1 MFFSVVV
8 PVYNVEKYLKEC
20 VDSILSQ
27 TFEDFELILVNDG
40 SKDSSPAIC
49 DEYAK
54 KDRRV
59 KVIHKENGGLSDAR
73 NVGTKSA
80 VGEYVIY
87 IDSDDY
93 VRENDFLQSIYDK
106 AKNGTEI
113 ICYKFSKYFE
123 NTDTFGSC
131 QFNFPE
137 LSENDTL
144 AEKIIKIVKNDAFYC
159 SAWSKSIKLSLLKEN
174 NIEFEKGLLGEDQEW
189 YYHVLLVAQSIDG
202 IDKDYIVYRQRAN
215 SITSSWKIK
224 NLTDCIYLIEK
235 WNKGINEADIS
246 DEYKNALYNSLA
258 KLYCNLLIGYTNFN
272 NAEKKQYLS
281 QIKKLSHLLKYN
293 ANPRTA
299 TFSKIYK
306 LVGFKL
312 MMVALN
318 ILCKVKK

>member
-1 MFFSVVV
+1 MFFSVIV

-27 TFEDFELILVNDG
+27 TFKDFELILVNDG

-49 DEYAK
+49 DEYAE
-54 KDRRV
+54 KDSRV

-80 VGEYVIY
+80 EGKYVIY

-123 NTDTFGSC
+123 NTNTFGSC
-131 QFNFPE
+131 QFKFPE
-137 LSENDTL
+137 LNETDTL
-144 AEKIIKIVKNDAFYC
+144 AEKINKIVKSDAFYC

-224 NLTDCIYLIEK
+224 NLKDCIYLIEK
-235 WNKGINEADIS
+235 WNKGIAEANIS

-258 KLYCNLLIGYTNFN
+258 KLYCNLLIGYTNFD
-272 NAEKKQYLS
+272 NAEKKHYLH
-281 QIKKLSHLLKYN
+281 QIKALSHLLKYN

-299 TFSKIYK
+299 TFSKINN

-312 MMVALN
+312 MMLSLS
-318 ILCKVKK
+318 ILCKVRK

>member
-1 MFFSVVV
+1 MFFSVIV

-27 TFEDFELILVNDG
+27 TFKDFELILVNDG

-54 KDRRV
+54 KDSRV

-73 NVGTKSA
+73 NVGTA
-80 VGEYVIY
+80 AATGEYVIY

-93 VRENDFLQSIYDK
+93 VRENDFLQSIYDR
-106 AKNGTEI
+106 AKTGTQI

-123 NTDTFGSC
+123 NTNTFGSC
-131 QFNFPE
+131 QFNFPKLNE
-137 LSENDTL
+137 TDTL
-144 AEKIIKIVKNDAFYC
+144 AEKINKIVKSDAFYC

-174 NIEFEKGLLGEDQEW
+174 NIQFEKGLLGEDQEW
-189 YYHVLLVAQSIDG
+189 YYHVLLVADSIDG

-215 SITSSWKIK
+215 SITSSWKVK

-235 WNKGINEADIS
+235 WNKGIAEANIS
-246 DEYKNALYNSLA
+246 EDYKNALYNSLA
-258 KLYCNLLIGYTNFN
+258 KLYCNLLIGYTNFD
-272 NAEKKQYLS
+272 NAEKKQYLN
-281 QIKKLSHLLKYN
+281 QIKELSHLLKYN

-299 TFSKIYK
+299 TFSKINN

-312 MMVALN
+312 MMLSLS